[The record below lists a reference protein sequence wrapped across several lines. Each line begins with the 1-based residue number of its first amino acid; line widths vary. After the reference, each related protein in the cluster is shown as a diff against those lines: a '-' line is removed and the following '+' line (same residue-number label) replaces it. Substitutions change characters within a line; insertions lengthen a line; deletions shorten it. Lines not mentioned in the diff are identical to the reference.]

1 MSVKEKENLY
11 ETHKEEN
18 DLIRA
23 YWVNRSIR
31 GGGGGKDSWVPPEGT
46 DYFYD
51 FSLAVELLCELFDE
65 TNNVKLV
72 LEGPGRIVV
81 LAGWNHKTGKD
92 AGYRYYGSASTKA
105 FAIAR
110 AFVDFAKHRD

>member
-11 ETHKEEN
+11 EIHKEEN
-18 DLIRA
+18 DLIRT

-51 FSLAVELLCELFDE
+51 RGRAWDLLLELFRE

-72 LEGPGRIVV
+72 LEGPGRIEV
-81 LAGWNHKTGKD
+81 LACWNHKSGKD
-92 AGYRYYGSASTKA
+92 AGYKYSGWGSMEA
-105 FAIAR
+105 FAITR